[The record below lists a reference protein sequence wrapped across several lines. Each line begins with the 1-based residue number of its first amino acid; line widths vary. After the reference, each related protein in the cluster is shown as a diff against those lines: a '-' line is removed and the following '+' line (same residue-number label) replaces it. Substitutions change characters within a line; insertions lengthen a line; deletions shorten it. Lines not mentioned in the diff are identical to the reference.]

1 MKHLE
6 GKKTLLFGGILC
18 LAVTAL
24 GATIAY
30 NRDSAT
36 LENVFELGSHD
47 VRVMEYFASPSDWK
61 PCDEKEKRLTI
72 TNHSNSDIKVRVKID
87 EFWRNA
93 DDTENLPLRKEG
105 IKLVSV
111 YLPNGYQ
118 HEWELVGD
126 YYQYYRSVSPSS
138 SAYFRMNVV
147 FDCGAN
153 LGADN
158 VCRETANGVVC
169 EKPASD
175 YEGAKYHL
183 KATVQTVQADAAD
196 EEWNYALLD
205 TGENVNIALKRLAG
219 TNAAS
224 SSASDRNIKSISF
237 VNELPATID
246 PETADKAS
254 ISASGYIP
262 VYAYNDGNNNLYIHS
277 SEDKIFGNKDSSEM
291 FENMESLTSLN
302 FSSNF
307 STSSVEDMG
316 DMFCNVNNI
325 VALSLPESFDTSNVK
340 RMEGMFSFM
349 YRLVSLTFSD
359 SFDTSNVTEMQRM
372 FHGSSRLTSLV
383 LPEGFNT
390 SNVMNMS
397 EMFRGMNSLAT
408 LVFPERFDTSN
419 VQYMDLMFLNTS
431 SITSLTLPDNF
442 NTARVRSMS
451 RMFEGMSTLRTL
463 TLPPCFVIASD
474 VSTDYIFSDI
484 SPWAT
489 LNSSADASVKALWPY
504 QLRN

>member
-1 MKHLE
+1 MKHLKN
-6 GKKTLLFGGILC
+6 KKALLFGGILC
-18 LAVTAL
+18 LAVAAL

-36 LENVFELGSHD
+36 LENAFELGSHD
-47 VRVMEYFASPSDWK
+47 VRVTEHFTSPSDWK
-61 PCDEKEKRLTI
+61 PCDEKEKQFTI
-72 TNHSNSDIKVRVKID
+72 TNRSNSDIKVRVKID

-111 YLPNGYQ
+111 NLPSIYQ
-118 HEWELVGD
+118 REWELVGD
-126 YYQYYRSVSPSS
+126 YYQYYRSVSPNS
-138 SAYFRMNVV
+138 SAHFRLNVV
-147 FDCGAN
+147 FDCDAN

-158 VCRETANGVVC
+158 VCRETTDGVVC

-219 TNAAS
+219 TNAGAPGT
-224 SSASDRNIKSISF
+224 SDRNIKSISF
-237 VNELPATID
+237 VDELPSTID
-246 PETADKAS
+246 PETADKAL

-277 SEDKIFGNKDSSEM
+277 SEDKIFSNKDSSEM
-291 FENMESLTSLN
+291 FEHMESLTSLN

-307 STSSVEDMG
+307 STSGVEDMG
-316 DMFCNVNNI
+316 DMFNYVSSI

-340 RMEGMFSFM
+340 RMEGMFSIM
-349 YRLVSLTFSD
+349 YKLVSLTFSD

-372 FHGSSRLTSLV
+372 FQGSSRLASLV
-383 LPEGFNT
+383 LPEGFDT
-390 SNVMNMS
+390 SNVMNMR
-397 EMFRGMNSLAT
+397 EMFRGMSSLTT
-408 LVFPERFDTSN
+408 LVFPKRFDTSN
-419 VQYMDLMFLNTS
+419 VQYMDLMFLNTR
-431 SITSLTLPDNF
+431 SITSLALPDTF

-451 RMFEGMSTLRTL
+451 RMFEGMSTLQTL

-474 VSTDYIFSDI
+474 ASTDYIFSDI
-484 SPWAT
+484 SPLAT
-489 LNSSADASVKALWPY
+489 LNSSADASVKALWPGR
-504 QLRN
+504 LRN